1 MKRATASKIGIGV
14 FGVIAFWLVWSL
26 VYGIVVGARHKPS
39 MVGEGQARWGL
50 LQMMNGTRELRA
62 ITMPTAHFVARINH
76 PATSAE
82 TWLRA
87 LMAAGLVIAAGAGLG
102 VAGRIM
108 RKPKPYGDAKF
119 GTVLDAE
126 KKALTSGDGLILGK
140 LNGVTV
146 SSNDP
151 SHVLVVGPT
160 RSGKGVSFI
169 IPNGYAWHGSSVWF
183 DPKKEN
189 YQAFAAHRA
198 AIGDKVFFFSP
209 GEELSHRYNPLDYIR
224 LDDRMSTDALVVAS
238 FFVEPSKPEIWGRAG
253 RLLMAALIGYV
264 LTSKTTDDA
273 RHMRSVARL
282 TATGEPFLMVL
293 QSRVKTESADLPQ
306 WVIDGFNQFIAL
318 EDETRNSV
326 LFNVNTALNPWN
338 NPLVAAATATSD
350 FDIREFRRV
359 PNALFIGCS
368 VAQLAVFR
376 PIIKLLVQQIHDVLM
391 SNLPDPATEPLKVL
405 VMIDEFAQLER
416 MDDLIGKLT
425 ISAGYGFR
433 MVLVLQDV
441 EQLDKIYDP
450 ATRKTTLSA
459 CQTKLFIRIND
470 METARYVSD
479 MLGTRTLET
488 ATPTIRPGQ
497 GWLSSSTKTIRYEP
511 QPLRRP
517 DDIVKMPETN
527 AILLVPNA
535 PGFELKKIR
544 YYADPPYKGI
554 YEAIQFK
561 SLPVPALTP
570 WVDPAPREAKR
581 ADHLSAPE
589 DPAKPAKV
597 VNFTPAPSPAP
608 PTEISSLAAPS
619 PEPPPPAR
627 AKPARKKKLP
637 TVPPASGA
645 NEFSIGAFTLAAQG
659 ATTEVF
665 EEHEDTLEF
674 ASNVSGALA
683 VIGVPNADAQT
694 KNPPEGG

>member
-1 MKRATASKIGIGV
+1 MKRATASKIGISF
-14 FGVIAFWLVWSL
+14 FGILAFWLLWSL
-26 VYGIVVGARHKPS
+26 GYGIVVGVRHKPS

-50 LQMMNGTRELRA
+50 LQAMNGTRELRA
-62 ITMPTAHFVARINH
+62 ITMPTTHLLARINH

-87 LMAAGLVIAAGAGLG
+87 LIAAGIVIAAGAGLG
-102 VAGRIM
+102 LAARIM

-198 AIGDKVFFFSP
+198 AIGDKVIFFSP

-238 FFVEPSKPEIWGRAG
+238 FFVEPSKPEIWGRAA

-264 LTSKTTDDA
+264 LTSKKTENE

-282 TATGEPFLMVL
+282 TVTGESFLEVL
-293 QSRVKTESADLPQ
+293 KSRVKTEAADLPQ

-318 EDETRNSV
+318 ENETRNSV

-441 EQLDKIYDP
+441 EQLDKIYDR
-450 ATRKTTLSA
+450 ATRMTTLSA

-511 QPLRRP
+511 EPLRKP
-517 DDIVKMPETN
+517 DQIVKMPETN

-570 WVDPAPREAKR
+570 WVDPAPLEAKR
-581 ADHLSAPE
+581 ADHL
-589 DPAKPAKV
+589 
-597 VNFTPAPSPAP
+597 PAPSPAP
-608 PTEISSLAAPS
+608 PTENSSQAAS
-619 PEPPPPAR
+619 NPEPTPPAP

-659 ATTEVF
+659 ATAEVF

-674 ASNVSGALA
+674 ASNVSSALA
-683 VIGVPNADAQT
+683 VIGVPRADAKT
-694 KNPPEGG
+694 DNPPEGG

>member
-1 MKRATASKIGIGV
+1 MKRATASRIGIGL
-14 FGVIAFWLVWSL
+14 FAVIAFWLLWSL
-26 VYGIVVGARHKPS
+26 TYAVVVGARHKPS

-50 LQMMNGTRELRA
+50 LQALNGTREFRA
-62 ITMPTAHFVARINH
+62 VVMPSSHFMARINH
-76 PATSAE
+76 PATTGE

-87 LMAAGLVIAAGAGLG
+87 LIAAGIVLAAGAGL
-102 VAGRIM
+102 ALAARIA

-119 GTVLDAE
+119 GSVLDAE
-126 KKALTSGDGLILGK
+126 KKALTSGEGLILGK

-169 IPNGYAWHGSSVWF
+169 IPNGYAWDGSSVWF

-198 AIGDKVFFFSP
+198 AIGDKVFFFAP
-209 GEELSHRYNPLDYIR
+209 GEAHSHRYNPLDYIR

-264 LTSKTTDDA
+264 LTSKTTADA

-282 TATGEPFLMVL
+282 TTTGDDFSMVL
-293 QSRVKTESADLPQ
+293 KTRVKSEGKDLPQ
-306 WVIDGFNQFIAL
+306 WVVDGFNQFIAL
-318 EDETRNSV
+318 ENETRNSV

-338 NPLVAAATATSD
+338 NPLVIAATATSD

-441 EQLDKIYDP
+441 EQLDKIYDR
-450 ATRKTTLSA
+450 ATRMTTLSA

-497 GWLSSSTKTIRYEP
+497 GWLSSSTKTIRYEAE
-511 QPLRRP
+511 QLRKP
-517 DDIVKMPETN
+517 DELMHMPETT

-554 YEAIQFK
+554 FDAIQFK
-561 SLPVPALTP
+561 SLPVPTLTP
-570 WVDPAPREAKR
+570 WVDPAHPEGKR
-581 ADHLSAPE
+581 ADQ
-589 DPAKPAKV
+589 
-597 VNFTPAPSPAP
+597 
-608 PTEISSLAAPS
+608 APS
-619 PEPPPPAR
+619 PETPTALAEFVNSSPAPAPAPPAEN
-627 AKPARKKKLP
+627 AAESASSPEPATPAPTKPTRKKKLVAAP
-637 TVPPASGA
+637 PVSGENDYSITALSLASQQATEDLIEAHPQTVAWGKKITGKLKVLGHEEPAS
-645 NEFSIGAFTLAAQG
+645 EQ
-659 ATTEVF
+659 
-665 EEHEDTLEF
+665 
-674 ASNVSGALA
+674 
-683 VIGVPNADAQT
+683 
-694 KNPPEGG
+694 